1 MRIRGDFGMN
11 IYNSTA
17 MNVLRELEFASATV
31 SFEMTMPQI
40 RDLSKAVPAEIIAYG
55 RLPLMLTEHCLIR
68 NRTGECTCHMGP
80 AKLVTEDGER
90 HAACI
95 GGMLAVTDG
104 EVKVVATTF
113 EWADEIDVERAKA
126 SKERAEKMLADP
138 ACDEQT
144 KQYAN
149 ARLKRAQVR
158 LGIAGKK

>member
-1 MRIRGDFGMN
+1 MTYHLQIVTPDGQRYDGQAVRMIVPTIHGQVGILARHIN
-11 IYNSTA
+11 YVTA
-17 MNVLRELEFASATV
+17 L
-31 SFEMTMPQI
+31 
-40 RDLSKAVPAEIIAYG
+40 G
-55 RLPLMLTEHCLIR
+55 
-68 NRTGECTCHMGP
+68 MGP

-138 ACDEQT
+138 GCDEQT

>member
-1 MRIRGDFGMN
+1 MTYHLQIVTPDGQRYDGQAVRMIVPTIDGQVGILARHINFV
-11 IYNSTA
+11 TA
-17 MNVLRELEFASATV
+17 L
-31 SFEMTMPQI
+31 
-40 RDLSKAVPAEIIAYG
+40 G
-55 RLPLMLTEHCLIR
+55 
-68 NRTGECTCHMGP
+68 MGP

-113 EWADEIDVERAKA
+113 EWADEIDVERAKVSLA
-126 SKERAEKMLADP
+126 RAEKMLADP

-149 ARLKRAQVR
+149 ARMKRAQVR

>member
-1 MRIRGDFGMN
+1 MTYHLQIVTPDGQRYDGQAVRMIVPTIHGQVGILARHIN
-11 IYNSTA
+11 YVTA
-17 MNVLRELEFASATV
+17 L
-31 SFEMTMPQI
+31 
-40 RDLSKAVPAEIIAYG
+40 G
-55 RLPLMLTEHCLIR
+55 
-68 NRTGECTCHMGP
+68 MGP

-126 SKERAEKMLADP
+126 SQARAEKMLADP
-138 ACDEQT
+138 NCDEQT
-144 KQYAN
+144 KQYAT

>member
-1 MRIRGDFGMN
+1 MTYHLQIVTPDGQRYDGQAERFLVPTINGQVGILARHINFV
-11 IYNSTA
+11 TA
-17 MNVLRELEFASATV
+17 L
-31 SFEMTMPQI
+31 
-40 RDLSKAVPAEIIAYG
+40 G
-55 RLPLMLTEHCLIR
+55 
-68 NRTGECTCHMGP
+68 MGP
-80 AKLVTEDGER
+80 AKLVTEEGER

-138 ACDEQT
+138 GCDEQT

-149 ARLKRAQVR
+149 ARLMRAQVR

>member
-1 MRIRGDFGMN
+1 MTYHLQIVTPDGQRYDGQAVRMIVPTIHGQVGILARHIN
-11 IYNSTA
+11 YVTA
-17 MNVLRELEFASATV
+17 L
-31 SFEMTMPQI
+31 
-40 RDLSKAVPAEIIAYG
+40 G
-55 RLPLMLTEHCLIR
+55 
-68 NRTGECTCHMGP
+68 MGP

-126 SKERAEKMLADP
+126 SKERAEKMLVDP
-138 ACDEQT
+138 GCDEQT